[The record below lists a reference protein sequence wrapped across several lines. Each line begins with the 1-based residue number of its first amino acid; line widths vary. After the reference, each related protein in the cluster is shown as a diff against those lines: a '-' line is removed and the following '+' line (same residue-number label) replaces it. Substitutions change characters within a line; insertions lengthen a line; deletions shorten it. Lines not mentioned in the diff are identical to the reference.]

1 MFFISMTDKILFWI
15 DSDLTYF
22 GLAYYLQKKT
32 DAKFSG
38 IIDITNKTKNFF
50 NTQKLVDFENI
61 WFYFDEIAHTK
72 STPDYNYL
80 KNFEKKYDVKLW
92 ELAIN
97 ERIFYR
103 FNYFHKFTTDEIL
116 LILENE
122 CRFFEKI
129 LNDVKPDIFITK
141 ETIQHK
147 DELLYRM
154 CKSLGIKILML
165 SQPGIG
171 YKCIISSESGN
182 FNSKE
187 TLDEIKNHGRT
198 FQEMQKWLNSFSGYK
213 QLQNIS
219 DNFITSRSEKIKA
232 GLQFL
237 TSKNTNLKTHYTY
250 YGRAKFAVLIHE
262 IKSMIKKKIR
272 ERFIDNNLLKELKF
286 NEKFVYFPLAVDEE
300 RNLLIGAPYYT
311 NQIENIR
318 HIVKSLPVDYKLY
331 VKETPSQVTRH
342 WRSTSSYKQM
352 LEIPNVR
359 LLHPSIPPSEIYKK
373 TSLVITISGSSS
385 LEAAFYEKPSIIFTE
400 NAHSILPSINTIKS
414 LDDLPKAISRSLDT
428 KVNATD
434 LDRYITFFEDNS
446 FEFDQHGLHTKEHD
460 YFFFGGHLIDV
471 DISDS
476 KMEFFLKE
484 NKLDFDKLTNGFLN
498 KL

>member
-1 MFFISMTDKILFWI
+1 MTDRILFWI

-22 GLAYYLQKKT
+22 GLAYYLQKKI

-72 STPDYNYL
+72 PTPDYNYL
-80 KNFEKKYDVKLW
+80 KNFEKKYDVRLW

-103 FNYFHKFTTDEIL
+103 FNHFHKFTTDEIL
-116 LILENE
+116 LILEHE

-171 YKCIISSESGN
+171 YKCIISSESRN

-187 TLDEIKNHGRT
+187 TLNEIKNNGRT

-213 QLQNIS
+213 QLQNLS
-219 DNFITSRSEKIKA
+219 DNFITSRSEKIKS